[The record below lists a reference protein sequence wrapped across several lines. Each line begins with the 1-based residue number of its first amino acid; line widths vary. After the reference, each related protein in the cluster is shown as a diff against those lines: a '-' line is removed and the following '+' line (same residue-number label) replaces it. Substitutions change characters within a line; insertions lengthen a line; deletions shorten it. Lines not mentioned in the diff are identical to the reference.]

1 MWDKL
6 FGGMAPLYVVDEG
19 HHLEQRKDAPMKKMK
34 KASNNSTK
42 ETNPKEAI
50 GSNKLPMHLWPT
62 TATAYGC
69 IGLLN
74 GALKYGR
81 GNFRPTG
88 VKASIYYDAIRR
100 HLDAWWEGEEVDPDD
115 LVPHLAAAMADLA
128 ILIDSICAGTF
139 EDDRAYKIDYRKTV
153 DLLTP
158 HVQRLK
164 ELHKDKNPKHF
175 TIRDN
180 GLSADAT

>member
-1 MWDKL
+1 MGISKEL
-6 FGGMAPLYVVDEG
+6 SIM
-19 HHLEQRKDAPMKKMK
+19 M
-34 KASNNSTK
+34 K

-69 IGLLN
+69 VGLLN

-81 GNFRPTG
+81 SNFRPTG
-88 VKASIYYDAIRR
+88 VKASTYYDALRR

-115 LVPHLAAAMADLA
+115 GVPHLAALLANVA
-128 ILIDSICAGTF
+128 ILVDSMSAGTF
-139 EDDRAYKIDYRKTV
+139 DDDRAYKIAYRKTV
-153 DLLTP
+153 DLLAP

-164 ELHKDKNPKHF
+164 ELHKDKSPRHY
-175 TIRDN
+175 TIKDT
-180 GLSADAT
+180 AQ

>member
-1 MWDKL
+1 MFTGL
-6 FGGMAPLYVVDEG
+6 FGTMSNLYYGTQG
-19 HHLEQRKDAPMKKMK
+19 HHPAQQKEEPLLTKKQQE
-34 KASNNSTK
+34 NNATK

-81 GNFRPTG
+81 SNFRPTG
-88 VKASIYYDAIRR
+88 VKASIYYDALRR
-100 HLDAWWEGEEVDPDD
+100 HFDAWWEGEEVDPDD
-115 LVPHLAAAMADLA
+115 LVPHLAAAMADMA

-139 EDDRAYKIDYRKTV
+139 VDDRAYKIDYRKTV

-164 ELHKDKNPKHF
+164 ELHKDKNPKHY
-175 TIRDN
+175 TIKD
-180 GLSADAT
+180 SE